1 MLMELDDGWNFLHE
15 AAARLSGHT
24 SSSSSAVAGS
34 GGAAAA
40 AAAAAA
46 ASGGSSAIR
55 MGENV
60 RVPHTA
66 KAAAEQLWETTQ
78 QQQQQQQQQ
87 HDDDVDVWDEAEKQ
101 RDLQWEAGMKVCSLI
116 ADGLG
121 WSLLFE

>member
-1 MLMELDDGWNFLHE
+1 MMELDDGWNFLHE

-40 AAAAAA
+40 AA
-46 ASGGSSAIR
+46 SGGSSAIR

-66 KAAAEQLWETTQ
+66 KAAAEQLWETT
-78 QQQQQQQQQ
+78 QQQQQQQ